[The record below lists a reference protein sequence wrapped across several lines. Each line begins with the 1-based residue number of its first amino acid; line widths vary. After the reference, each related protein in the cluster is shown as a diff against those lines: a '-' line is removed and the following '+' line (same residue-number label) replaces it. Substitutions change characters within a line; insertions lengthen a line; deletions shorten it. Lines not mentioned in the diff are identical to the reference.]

1 VSGYFGVARMDGKP
15 ADERVLEQIAKRLRL
30 SGPHGTSIWWKDGIG
45 SSFALL
51 RTNSGR
57 QSEQQPVVLAER
69 FFLWGDVRLDAR
81 TELRVQLGDA
91 SPGQDSPE
99 TGEQLLLRAWE
110 KWGEE
115 ALERILGDFS
125 FALWDAR
132 DGCLVCARDFVGA
145 RPLYYAHL
153 GNVLYFG
160 NTLRVLLDVP
170 EISRELDELFI
181 ADFLTKGF
189 CDDWDRTAFRDVKR
203 LVPGHLL
210 RFSSNGIQV
219 RRFRKLAIE
228 EPLELAREQEY
239 VDGYL
244 EVLREAV
251 RDRLPQG
258 QAAVYLS
265 GGLDSGSV
273 CAIVAEIAGQRGWKN
288 TLKAFTLGWQPF
300 FDDPEPEFASLSAAH
315 LSLNHEVLTDAE
327 LVPFAGADS
336 GEWQVPEPDQEYFFL
351 RHKRQLE
358 KIAAFSTVVIGGDGG
373 DDVLAGQSWP
383 YLVHL
388 WRERDWKRIAE
399 DFGGY
404 LWRHR
409 EFPPLR
415 AGLRAKLAEMLHP
428 RDKLAGY
435 PRWLNTDFAAKL
447 NLKERWCRS
456 DNLGRADEHPL
467 HSQAYRVLHQGLWG
481 SVLETED
488 AGWTGVPLETRSPL
502 LDLRVLRF
510 MLRLPS
516 VPWCVHKELARRAM
530 KTRLPEAVLRRPKTP
545 LQKDPLEHC
554 SLPPGWPQKLSNEA
568 RKHVERF
575 VNWEKWCE
583 TLREPEGS
591 LSWRSLRP
599 ISLLFWLKAVEFR
612 IGFQ

>member
-1 VSGYFGVARMDGKP
+1 M
-15 ADERVLEQIAKRLRL
+15 
-30 SGPHGTSIWWKDGIG
+30 
-45 SSFALL
+45 
-51 RTNSGR
+51 
-57 QSEQQPVVLAER
+57 
-69 FFLWGDVRLDAR
+69 
-81 TELRVQLGDA
+81 
-91 SPGQDSPE
+91 
-99 TGEQLLLRAWE
+99 
-110 KWGEE
+110 
-115 ALERILGDFS
+115 
-125 FALWDAR
+125 
-132 DGCLVCARDFVGA
+132 
-145 RPLYYAHL
+145 
-153 GNVLYFG
+153 
-160 NTLRVLLDVP
+160 
-170 EISRELDELFI
+170 
-181 ADFLTKGF
+181 
-189 CDDWDRTAFRDVKR
+189 
-203 LVPGHLL
+203 
-210 RFSSNGIQV
+210 QV

-228 EPLELAREQEY
+228 EPLELAGEQEY
-239 VDGYL
+239 IEGYL

-258 QAAVYLS
+258 RAAVYLS

-273 CAIVAEIAGQRGWKN
+273 CATVAEIAGQRGWKN

-315 LSLNHEVLTDAE
+315 LNLSHEVLTDAE

-336 GEWQVPEPDQEYFFL
+336 LEWQVPEPDQEYFFL

-388 WRERDWKRIAE
+388 SRKRDWKRIAE

-404 LWRHR
+404 LWRHQA
-409 EFPPLR
+409 FPPLR
-415 AGLRAKLAEMLHP
+415 AGLRAKFTEMLRP
-428 RDKLAGY
+428 RDKFEGY

-447 NLKERWCRS
+447 NLKERWCQS
-456 DNLGRADEHPL
+456 ENFGRVEEHPL

-530 KTRLPEAVLRRPKTP
+530 KSRLPEAVLRRPKTP
-545 LQKDPLEHC
+545 LQQDPLEHC
-554 SLPPGWPQKLSNEA
+554 SLPSGWPQSLSNDA